1 MIKLKSLPYSKNTLQ
16 PTITKETIDFHYD
29 KHHKGYVDKLNK
41 FIEGT
46 PYESLSLEDI
56 IKKSYISKDTKI
68 FNNAAQI
75 WNHDFYWDSIRKK
88 IIIDDLHV
96 NELDKNKQ
104 SEKLDKDILLQN
116 KSPKENPPPG
126 DLLNK
131 INEDFNSFEEFYK
144 KFVEA
149 GVTLFGSGWI
159 WLVQNPNTKK
169 LEIMQTYNAD
179 SPMLHNKIAILT
191 IDVWEHAYY
200 IDYKNDRL
208 SYLENVIKFHLNW
221 DFAKN
226 NIKL

>member
-41 FIEGT
+41 FIVGT

-56 IKKSYISKDTKI
+56 VKKSYISKDTKI
-68 FNNAAQI
+68 FNNAAQV
-75 WNHDFYWDSIRKK
+75 WNHEFYWDSIRKK
-88 IIIDDLHV
+88 TIIDDLNV
-96 NELDKNKQ
+96 NELDQSKQ
-104 SEKLDKDILLQN
+104 SENLNTDILEQN
-116 KSPKENPPPG
+116 ESLEAKPTLY
-126 DLLNK
+126 DLFNK
-131 INEDFNSFEEFYK
+131 INECFNSFEEFCK

-159 WLVQNPNTKK
+159 WLVQDPDTKK